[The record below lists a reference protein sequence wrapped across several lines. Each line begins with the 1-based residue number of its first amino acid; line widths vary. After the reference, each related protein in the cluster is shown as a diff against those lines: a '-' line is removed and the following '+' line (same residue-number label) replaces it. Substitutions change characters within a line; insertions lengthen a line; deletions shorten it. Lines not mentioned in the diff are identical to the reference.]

1 MGTELPSLR
10 VNREIAPVS
19 GEGSYKGLVDL
30 AEKDHP
36 QSEHSI
42 LSFPFPLT
50 RPLSPI
56 SPGAHL
62 SLPVH
67 PRSPAFPCVASHLY
81 NTVTRHISLCLLY
94 YPRFVPSSAH
104 NKKDSII
111 TALTASTLLF
121 PVHLL
126 LDIFTT
132 TLPSIPLPTSTMEG
146 PLEQVLEH
154 PKSPDFIDAAASG
167 FTYDSLAGLDYLQY
181 PHTEAFGMPSIH
193 RT

>member
-1 MGTELPSLR
+1 LF
-10 VNREIAPVS
+10 VV
-19 GEGSYKGLVDL
+19 
-30 AEKDHP
+30 
-36 QSEHSI
+36 
-42 LSFPFPLT
+42 LSSVRPFFRT
-50 RPLSPI
+50 TTKIIIFLS
-56 SPGAHL
+56 SP
-62 SLPVH
+62 
-67 PRSPAFPCVASHLY
+67 F
-81 NTVTRHISLCLLY
+81 
-94 YPRFVPSSAH
+94 
-104 NKKDSII
+104 
-111 TALTASTLLF
+111 TASTLLF

-126 LDIFTT
+126 VDIFTT